1 MFILESV
8 IVHDGCT
15 GQKNLIPGKYTL
27 VSDEFHKLPIN
38 FFDQNICISSIV
50 GKNGSGKSSL
60 LDIIYRV
67 LNNTCAILCTNL
79 NTVDYTAFSYIKGV
93 RAELN
98 FIIGNKEEKK
108 HVQIKC
114 IDNYIGIIISKNGT
128 GEILC
133 ERNFGYRNGGFPHFT
148 HITSLTDQKR
158 VEIAKELFS
167 CIVVNY
173 APFALNSSE
182 YNNEYCFGVNE
193 SLVPDKIDIRN
204 HNWLQSIFHK
214 NDGYQS
220 NITFVP
226 YRDSGVFDATKESK
240 LVRERILDILCTYP
254 NFIDGYQLNRVHY
267 RLNEDSF
274 KSKFNLTRPTYLNGY
289 KPQMEIKQFI
299 QEFEIILDDYVHF
312 GYETIATKILKELGY
327 NKKSIVLDSRPH
339 TLGYLYLV
347 YKVLNCAQYPSLR
360 EYSEL
365 NDTDLAIDKNHKE
378 LFTKAILLT
387 KAINTEHSHITFKIN
402 RTKSFLDIIPQLNWD
417 NICSYGFDLKEYL
430 NKFGIKTEESNNL
443 IPIVRQLPPSF
454 FDFEIFLHL
463 EGKKDQEISFEKLS
477 SGERQFYS
485 SISSIIYH
493 SMNIIS
499 VPEHKDRV
507 KYYNVLG
514 ILDEAELC
522 FHPEFQRVYIN
533 RLLSTIK
540 RLDFNKKLG
549 FHIILTTHSPFIL
562 SDIPE
567 SNILYLEDGIRRN
580 ESHKFINPFSANIND
595 ILCQSFFMKTDGFI
609 GEHAKHIIMSLSNY
623 LDDNGIQNDNNGNN
637 DIKWD
642 KSSSQYVIDIIG
654 EPLIKNVLKQLY
666 SFKFKDAE
674 AIRLQIIQLYEELR
688 QIEND

>member
-15 GQKNLIPGKYTL
+15 GQKNLISGKYTL

-98 FIIGNKEEKK
+98 FIIGNKDEKK
-108 HVQIKC
+108 HGQIKC
-114 IDNYIGIIISKNGT
+114 NDDYIGIKICDNGT

-133 ERNFGYRNGGFPHFT
+133 ERNFGNRKGGFPHFT

-158 VEIAKELFS
+158 AEIAKELFY

-204 HNWLQSIFHK
+204 HNWLQSIFHE

-220 NITFVP
+220 NITLVP

-240 LVRERILDILCTYP
+240 LVRERILDILCAYP
-254 NFIDGYQLNRVHY
+254 NFIDGYQLNRVHF

-312 GYETIATKILKELGY
+312 GYETIATKILNELGY

-347 YKVLNCAQYPSLR
+347 YKVLNCAQYPSFR

-365 NDTDLAIDKNHKE
+365 NDTDLVIDKNHKE

-387 KAINTEHSHITFKIN
+387 KAIKTEHSHITFKIN

-417 NICSYGFDLKEYL
+417 DICSYGFDLKEYL
-430 NKFGIKTEESNNL
+430 NKFSIKTEESNNL

-463 EGKKDQEISFEKLS
+463 EGEKDQEISFEKLS

-507 KYYNVLG
+507 KYYNVLA
-514 ILDEAELC
+514 ILDEVELC

-540 RLDFNKKLG
+540 RLDFNKILG

-567 SNILYLEDGIRRN
+567 SNILYLEEGTRCN
-580 ESHKFINPFSANIND
+580 ESHIFVNPFSANIND
-595 ILCQSFFMKTDGFI
+595 ILCQSFFLKDKGFI

-623 LDDNGIQNDNNGNN
+623 LEENGKQIGNN
-637 DIKWD
+637 YIKWD
-642 KSSSQYVIDIIG
+642 RDSSKYVIDIIG
-654 EPLIKNVLKQLY
+654 EPLIKNILQRSYNLK
-666 SFKFKDAE
+666 FRNAE
-674 AIRLQIIQLYEELR
+674 AIRQQIIQLSEELR
-688 QIEND
+688 QLEND